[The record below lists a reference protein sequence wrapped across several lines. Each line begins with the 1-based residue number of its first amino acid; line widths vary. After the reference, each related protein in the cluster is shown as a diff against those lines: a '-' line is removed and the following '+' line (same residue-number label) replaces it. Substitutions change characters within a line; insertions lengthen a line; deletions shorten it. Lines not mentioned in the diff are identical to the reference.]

1 MMARTK
7 KGGLK
12 SLKTFDEEDEVATE
26 ERTLQDW
33 AKAAD
38 KEFRYHRVSTVKQEG
53 TLGTQEKDV
62 SDKSKDLLGIKGQA
76 KRYSEQ
82 GSGKNN
88 PDREQLTLMIEEAVA
103 AKRAGK
109 TPVIVMRDIQR
120 IARDPYDIGFIYK
133 YKPTQEDSLWAND
146 IPLISL
152 NEQMVTGTKNFKSLT
167 GDFLAPLFI
176 NLGGQEV
183 ATRTKQTRAAV
194 AAAREKGI
202 LAGTPINLY
211 PKSDLNP
218 LTTLDRLLREENLSQ
233 RRMADITGRSNSW
246 VRDTKFKFAEI
257 RNKEAGFQEWL
268 AIGDKVRNMERE
280 FGPRTGS
287 GASKRM
293 IAVGR
298 MTSGYFAR
306 PWEFPAPTDED
317 LDEYFTNFKDYQPKT
332 TLSNFWVRICGWL
345 LHNRR
350 NFNAVRRFSASN
362 ADSAHSSS
370 SFRTAAIR
378 EETPFSVG

>member
-1 MMARTK
+1 MARV
-7 KGGLK
+7 KGRGLK
-12 SLKTFDEEDEVATE
+12 STADLDTEDAVALE

-33 AKAAD
+33 AKVAD
-38 KEFRYHRVSTVKQEG
+38 KEFRYHRVSTTKQEG

-62 SDKSKDLLGIKGQA
+62 TDKSKNLLRIKGQA
-76 KRYSEQ
+76 KKYSEQ

-103 AKRAGK
+103 AKRKGK

-133 YKPTQEDSLWAND
+133 YKPTPEDSLWAND

-218 LTTLDRLLREENLSQ
+218 IKTLDRLLREEDLSN
-233 RRMADITGRSNSW
+233 RRMAEITGRSPSW

-257 RNKEAGFQEWL
+257 RNKHPLGEEGFQKWL
-268 AIGDKVRNMERE
+268 ERADKVRNMEIE
-280 FGPRTGS
+280 HGPRAGR

-306 PWEFPAPTDED
+306 PWEFPAPTDDD
-317 LDEYFTNFKDYQPKT
+317 LDFYFNNFKDFQPK
-332 TLSNFWVRICGWL
+332 
-345 LHNRR
+345 RR
-350 NFNAVRRFSASN
+350 
-362 ADSAHSSS
+362 
-370 SFRTAAIR
+370 
-378 EETPFSVG
+378 

>member
-1 MMARTK
+1 MARV
-7 KGGLK
+7 KGKGLK
-12 SLKTFDEEDEVATE
+12 STADLDQDAAVALE

-33 AKAAD
+33 AKVAD
-38 KEFRYHRVSTVKQEG
+38 KEFRYHRVSTTKQEG

-62 SDKSKDLLGIKGQA
+62 TDKSKNLLGIKGQA
-76 KRYSEQ
+76 KKYSEQ

-103 AKRAGK
+103 AKRKGK
-109 TPVIVMRDIQR
+109 TPVVVMRDIQR

-133 YKPTQEDSLWAND
+133 YKPTAEDSLWAND

-183 ATRTKQTRAAV
+183 ATRAKQTRAAV

-202 LAGTPINLY
+202 LAGTPINTY
-211 PKSDLNP
+211 PKADLNP
-218 LTTLDRLLREENLSQ
+218 LIMLDRLLREENLSG
-233 RRMADITGRSNSW
+233 RRMAEITGRSPSW

-257 RNKEAGFQEWL
+257 RNKHPKGEEGFQEWL
-268 AIGDKVRNMERE
+268 ERLDKVREMEKE
-280 FGPRTGS
+280 FGPRAGR
-287 GASKRM
+287 GAPKRM

-306 PWEFPAPTDED
+306 PWEFPAPTDDD
-317 LDEYFTNFKDYQPKT
+317 LDEFYNNFKQYQAK
-332 TLSNFWVRICGWL
+332 
-345 LHNRR
+345 RR
-350 NFNAVRRFSASN
+350 
-362 ADSAHSSS
+362 
-370 SFRTAAIR
+370 
-378 EETPFSVG
+378 

>member
-1 MMARTK
+1 MARV
-7 KGGLK
+7 KGRGLK
-12 SLKTFDEEDEVATE
+12 SVKDFEKEDDVVLE

-33 AKAAD
+33 AKVAD
-38 KEFRYHRVSTVKQEG
+38 KEFRYHRVSTTKQEG

-62 SDKSKDLLGIKGQA
+62 SDKSKSLLKIKGQA
-76 KRYSEQ
+76 KRFSEQ

-88 PDREQLTLMIEEAVA
+88 PDREQLSMMIEEAVA
-103 AKRAGK
+103 AKRKGK

-133 YKPTQEDSLWAND
+133 YKPTLEDSLWSND

-152 NEQMVTGTKNFKSLT
+152 NEQMVTGTKNYKSLT

-218 LTTLDRLLREENLSQ
+218 ITTLDRLLREENLSN
-233 RRMADITGRSNSW
+233 RRLAEITGRSPSW

-257 RNKEAGFQEWL
+257 RNKHPKGEAGFQEWL
-268 AIGDKVRNMERE
+268 AIGDKVRNMEIE
-280 FGPRTGS
+280 HGS
-287 GASKRM
+287 RAGRGASKRM

-317 LDEYFTNFKDYQPKT
+317 IDEFFTNFKDYQPK
-332 TLSNFWVRICGWL
+332 
-345 LHNRR
+345 RR
-350 NFNAVRRFSASN
+350 
-362 ADSAHSSS
+362 
-370 SFRTAAIR
+370 
-378 EETPFSVG
+378 

>member
-1 MMARTK
+1 MMIA
-7 KGGLK
+7 
-12 SLKTFDEEDEVATE
+12 
-26 ERTLQDW
+26 
-33 AKAAD
+33 
-38 KEFRYHRVSTVKQEG
+38 
-53 TLGTQEKDV
+53 
-62 SDKSKDLLGIKGQA
+62 
-76 KRYSEQ
+76 
-82 GSGKNN
+82 
-88 PDREQLTLMIEEAVA
+88 EAVA
-103 AKRAGK
+103 AKRMGK

-133 YKPTQEDSLWAND
+133 YKPTLEDSLWSND

-152 NEQMVTGTKNFKSLT
+152 NEQMVTGTKNYKSLT

-218 LTTLDRLLREENLSQ
+218 ITTLDRLLREENLSN
-233 RRMADITGRSNSW
+233 RRLAEITGRSPSW

-257 RNKEAGFQEWL
+257 RNKHPKGEAGFQEWL
-268 AIGDKVRNMERE
+268 AIGDKVRNMEIE
-280 FGPRTGS
+280 HGS
-287 GASKRM
+287 RAGRGASKRM

-317 LDEYFTNFKDYQPKT
+317 IDEFFTNFKDYQPK
-332 TLSNFWVRICGWL
+332 
-345 LHNRR
+345 RR
-350 NFNAVRRFSASN
+350 
-362 ADSAHSSS
+362 
-370 SFRTAAIR
+370 
-378 EETPFSVG
+378 

>member
-1 MMARTK
+1 MARV
-7 KGGLK
+7 KGRGLK
-12 SLKTFDEEDEVATE
+12 SVKDFEKEDDVVLE

-33 AKAAD
+33 AKVAD
-38 KEFRYHRVSTVKQEG
+38 KEFGYHRVSTTKQEG

-62 SDKSKDLLGIKGQA
+62 SDKSKSLLKIKGQA
-76 KRYSEQ
+76 KRFSEQ

-88 PDREQLTLMIEEAVA
+88 PDREQLSMMIEEAVA
-103 AKRAGK
+103 AKRKGK

-133 YKPTQEDSLWAND
+133 YKPTLEDSLWSND

-152 NEQMVTGTKNFKSLT
+152 NEQMVTGTKNYKSLT

-218 LTTLDRLLREENLSQ
+218 ITTLDRLLREENLSN
-233 RRMADITGRSNSW
+233 RRLAEITGRSPSW

-257 RNKEAGFQEWL
+257 RNKHPKGEAGFQEWL
-268 AIGDKVRNMERE
+268 AIGDKVRNMEIE
-280 FGPRTGS
+280 HGS
-287 GASKRM
+287 RAGRGASKRM

-317 LDEYFTNFKDYQPKT
+317 IDEFFTNFKDYQPK
-332 TLSNFWVRICGWL
+332 
-345 LHNRR
+345 RR
-350 NFNAVRRFSASN
+350 
-362 ADSAHSSS
+362 
-370 SFRTAAIR
+370 
-378 EETPFSVG
+378 

>member
-1 MMARTK
+1 MMARIK
-7 KGGLK
+7 DRGLK
-12 SLKTFDEEDEVATE
+12 EMTTFTEEDEVAQE
-26 ERTLQDW
+26 ERTMQDW
-33 AKAAD
+33 AKVAD
-38 KEFRYHRVSTVKQEG
+38 AEYHYIRVSTPKQEG

-62 SDKSKDLLGIKGQA
+62 ADKSKPLLGIKGQA

-88 PDREQLTLMIEEAVA
+88 PDRPKLTQMIEDAVA
-103 AKRAGK
+103 AKRKGK

-133 YKPTQEDSLWAND
+133 YKPTIEDSLWSND

-183 ATRTKQTRAAV
+183 ATRSKQTRAAV

-211 PKSDLNP
+211 YKEPLNP
-218 LTTLDRLLREENLSQ
+218 LQELNRLLKVEGLSQ
-233 RRMADITGRSNSW
+233 RAMATRIGRSPSW

-257 RNKEAGFQEWL
+257 RNKHPMGEDGFQEWL
-268 AIGDKVRNMERE
+268 EVGDKVRKLEKE

-287 GASKRM
+287 GAQKRM

-306 PWEFPAPTDED
+306 PWEFPAPTDD
-317 LDEYFTNFKDYQPKT
+317 DIDEYFNNFKLYQPK
-332 TLSNFWVRICGWL
+332 RK
-345 LHNRR
+345 
-350 NFNAVRRFSASN
+350 
-362 ADSAHSSS
+362 
-370 SFRTAAIR
+370 
-378 EETPFSVG
+378 

>member
-1 MMARTK
+1 MARV
-7 KGGLK
+7 KGRGLK
-12 SLKTFDEEDEVATE
+12 STADLDQDDAVALE

-33 AKAAD
+33 AKVAD
-38 KEFRYHRVSTVKQEG
+38 KEFRYHRVSTTKQEG

-62 SDKSKDLLGIKGQA
+62 TDKSKNLLGIKGQA
-76 KRYSEQ
+76 KKYSEQ

-103 AKRAGK
+103 AKRKGK
-109 TPVIVMRDIQR
+109 TPVVVMRDIQR

-133 YKPTQEDSLWAND
+133 YKPTAEDSLWAND

-183 ATRTKQTRAAV
+183 ATRAKQTRAAV

-202 LAGTPINLY
+202 LAGTPINTY
-211 PKSDLNP
+211 PKADLNP
-218 LTTLDRLLREENLSQ
+218 LIMLDRLLREENLSG
-233 RRMADITGRSNSW
+233 RRMAEITGRSPSW

-257 RNKEAGFQEWL
+257 RNKHPKGEEGFQEWL
-268 AIGDKVRNMERE
+268 ERLDKVREMEKE
-280 FGPRTGS
+280 FGPRAGR
-287 GASKRM
+287 GATKRM

-306 PWEFPAPTDED
+306 PWEFPAPTDDD
-317 LDEYFTNFKDYQPKT
+317 LDEFFNNFKQYQAK
-332 TLSNFWVRICGWL
+332 
-345 LHNRR
+345 RR
-350 NFNAVRRFSASN
+350 
-362 ADSAHSSS
+362 
-370 SFRTAAIR
+370 
-378 EETPFSVG
+378 

>member
-1 MMARTK
+1 MARV
-7 KGGLK
+7 KGRGLK
-12 SLKTFDEEDEVATE
+12 SRADLDAEDEMAIE

-33 AKAAD
+33 AKVAD
-38 KEFRYHRVSTVKQEG
+38 KEFRYHRVSTTKQEG

-62 SDKSKDLLGIKGQA
+62 TQKSKDLLGIKGQA
-76 KRYSEQ
+76 KKYSEQ

-88 PDREQLTLMIEEAVA
+88 PDRKKLTQLIEEAVA

-109 TPVIVMRDIQR
+109 TPVVVMRDIQR

-133 YKPTQEDSLWAND
+133 YKPTLEDSLWSNN

-152 NEQMVTGTKNFKSLT
+152 NEQMVTGTKDFKSLT

-183 ATRTKQTRAAV
+183 ATRSKQTRAAV

-211 PKSDLNP
+211 PDSDLNP
-218 LTTLDRLLREENLSQ
+218 LTTLDRLLREENLSN
-233 RRMADITGRSNSW
+233 RRLAEITGRSPSW
-246 VRDTKFKFAEI
+246 VRDTRFKFAEI
-257 RNKEAGFQEWL
+257 RNKHPKGEVGFQEWL
-268 AIGDKVRNMERE
+268 RIGDKVRKMEQE
-280 FGPRTGS
+280 FGKRAGR

-306 PWEFPAPTDED
+306 PYEFPAPTDED
-317 LDEYFTNFKDYQPKT
+317 IDEYFNNFKQYQPK
-332 TLSNFWVRICGWL
+332 
-345 LHNRR
+345 RR
-350 NFNAVRRFSASN
+350 
-362 ADSAHSSS
+362 
-370 SFRTAAIR
+370 
-378 EETPFSVG
+378 

>member
-1 MMARTK
+1 MARV
-7 KGGLK
+7 KGRGLK
-12 SLKTFDEEDEVATE
+12 SVKDFEKEDDVVLE

-33 AKAAD
+33 AKVAD
-38 KEFRYHRVSTVKQEG
+38 KEFRYHRVSTTKQEG

-62 SDKSKDLLGIKGQA
+62 SDKSKALLKIKGQA
-76 KRYSEQ
+76 KRFSEQ

-88 PDREQLTLMIEEAVA
+88 PDREQLSMMIEEAVA
-103 AKRAGK
+103 AKRKGK

-133 YKPTQEDSLWAND
+133 YKPTLEDSLWSND

-152 NEQMVTGTKNFKSLT
+152 NEQMVTGTKNYKSLT

-218 LTTLDRLLREENLSQ
+218 ITTLDRLLREENLSN
-233 RRMADITGRSNSW
+233 RRLAEITGRSPSW

-257 RNKEAGFQEWL
+257 RNKHPKGEAGFQEWL
-268 AIGDKVRNMERE
+268 AIGDKVRNMEIE
-280 FGPRTGS
+280 HGS
-287 GASKRM
+287 RAGRGASKRM

-317 LDEYFTNFKDYQPKT
+317 IDEFFTNFKDYQPK
-332 TLSNFWVRICGWL
+332 
-345 LHNRR
+345 RR
-350 NFNAVRRFSASN
+350 
-362 ADSAHSSS
+362 
-370 SFRTAAIR
+370 
-378 EETPFSVG
+378 